1 MLRILFISLLVL
13 LLGFFFLQGRLNV
26 RNEEKPV
33 FLRTDEIALNH
44 QTNIQ
49 TTIHSVYKPDSLQL
63 ETLKKDY
70 SNIWAHLNHLYAS
83 NDVEA
88 GKEYY
93 TEDWFKQICSHYNGI
108 QQPLVTR
115 RDEQHELHIQNWA
128 SDGLVCTAIDS
139 NVILHYQYPDK
150 ANKTTKANL
159 AVVLL
164 FQGDHWRIDAIRVI
178 DELPL
183 K

>member
-63 ETLKKDY
+63 ETLKR
-70 SNIWAHLNHLYAS
+70 I
-83 NDVEA
+83 
-88 GKEYY
+88 
-93 TEDWFKQICSHYNGI
+93 I
-108 QQPLVTR
+108 
-115 RDEQHELHIQNWA
+115 
-128 SDGLVCTAIDS
+128 AIS
-139 NVILHYQYPDK
+139 
-150 ANKTTKANL
+150 
-159 AVVLL
+159 
-164 FQGDHWRIDAIRVI
+164 GRI
-178 DELPL
+178 
-183 K
+183 